1 MGQGKYKENNGYL
14 ETIDT
19 QLPQLNLLK
28 AFAQL

>member
-14 ETIDT
+14 ETRDA